1 MKSTQVKV
9 SIIMGTYN
17 PDEKKL
23 KRAVQS
29 LILQTVPEWELL
41 LYDDGSDGQFVPL
54 IRETAMLDGR
64 IRLLRG
70 TENRGLAAAL
80 NRCLLRARGQYIARM
95 DDDDV
100 SLPNRLERQLVFLE
114 SHPQYQW
121 VGSGAELIDENG
133 VWGFQRM
140 PEIPQPRDFL
150 FHSPY
155 IHPSVMFRKSAL
167 IRGGGYC
174 TAKAFLQVED
184 YELFFRLH
192 RLGMRGYN
200 LSEPL
205 LRYWEDYASYQKRT
219 YRRRIREAKLRY
231 HGFRG
236 LGILNSGTF
245 CYVLKPLLVG
255 VIPPPVHHYIR
266 RRVKAGP
273 AASREK
279 QT

>member
-29 LILQTVPEWELL
+29 LILQTVPEWELI

-114 SHPQYQW
+114 SRPQYQW

-167 IRGGGYC
+167 IRGG
-174 TAKAFLQVED
+174 
-184 YELFFRLH
+184 RILH
-192 RLGMRGYN
+192 R
-200 LSEPL
+200 
-205 LRYWEDYASYQKRT
+205 K
-219 YRRRIREAKLRY
+219 
-231 HGFRG
+231 GFFTGRG
-236 LGILNSGTF
+236 L
-245 CYVLKPLLVG
+245 
-255 VIPPPVHHYIR
+255 
-266 RRVKAGP
+266 
-273 AASREK
+273 
-279 QT
+279 